1 MKNAW
6 NSECDYEYFTEKWD
20 SYLPILCAWRVDF
33 DWGSFLNV
41 SRMQWN
47 NSFAL
52 KRPATMKTVSTF
64 L

>member
-1 MKNAW
+1 MDNACKSKYKYA
-6 NSECDYEYFTEKWD
+6 NYQEQGGFI
-20 SYLPILCAWRVDF
+20 LPILEVRGCGF
-33 DWGSFLNV
+33 DWERLLDV
-41 SRMQWN
+41 SGVQWN